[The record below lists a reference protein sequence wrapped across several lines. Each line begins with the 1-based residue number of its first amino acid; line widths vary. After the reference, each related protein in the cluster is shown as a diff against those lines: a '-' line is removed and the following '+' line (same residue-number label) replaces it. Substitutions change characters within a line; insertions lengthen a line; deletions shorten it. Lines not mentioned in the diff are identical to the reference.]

1 MNPILGQLF
10 TAQFITCSDFLFL
23 LFIIQA
29 GVESK
34 VELKIQSALT
44 TLGNNSLLLLMS
56 GELLNLS

>member
-10 TAQFITCSDFLFL
+10 TAQFITCSDF
-23 LFIIQA
+23 FILTIFMQA

-34 VELKIQSALT
+34 VEFKIQSALA
-44 TLGNNSLLLLMS
+44 TLGNNNLLLLMS